1 MTIESH
7 EDEDADSTTAS
18 AVRISAAKSDLAGG
32 VALFALAAWLWH
44 GAADIDVAS
53 AGGVG
58 PAFFPRAVAI
68 LLAGGSLLLI
78 LQGAAPRL
86 FGIRPDKTVQV
97 QRPGN
102 VLAAI
107 VIVIIYASFLGRLT
121 YYPATALLLPC
132 MLWVSGLR
140 RPLGIA
146 ACTIGFLVFTKILFE
161 TLLGTPL
168 P

>member
-1 MTIESH
+1 MTAGSH
-7 EDEDADSTTAS
+7 DDDDADPTAS
-18 AVRISAAKSDLAGG
+18 VVRVSANKLDVAGG
-32 VALFALAAWLWH
+32 TALFVLAAWLWH
-44 GAADIDVAS
+44 GAADIEVVS
-53 AGGVG
+53 SSGVG
-58 PAFFPRAVAI
+58 PAFFPRTVAI
-68 LLAGGSLLLI
+68 LLAGGSLLLV
-78 LQGAAPRL
+78 LQGLAPRL

-97 QRPGN
+97 QRPGS

-107 VIVIIYASFLGRLT
+107 AIVIAYASLLGRLT

-132 MLWVSGLR
+132 LLWTAGLR
-140 RPLGIA
+140 RPLGIV

>member
-1 MTIESH
+1 MTTGPH
-7 EDEDADSTTAS
+7 EDDDADPTAP
-18 AVRISAAKSDLAGG
+18 AVRISAKKLDVAGG
-32 VALFALAAWLWH
+32 AAFLGLAAWLWH
-44 GAADIDVAS
+44 GAADIEVTS
-53 AGGVG
+53 SSGVG

-68 LLAGGSLLLI
+68 LLAIGSLLLV
-78 LQGAAPRL
+78 LQGLAPRL
-86 FGIRPDKTVQV
+86 FGISPDKLVQV
-97 QRPGN
+97 QRPGS

-107 VIVIIYASFLGRLT
+107 AIVILYASLLGRLT

-132 MLWVSGLR
+132 LLWAAGLR

-161 TLLGTPL
+161 TVLGTPL